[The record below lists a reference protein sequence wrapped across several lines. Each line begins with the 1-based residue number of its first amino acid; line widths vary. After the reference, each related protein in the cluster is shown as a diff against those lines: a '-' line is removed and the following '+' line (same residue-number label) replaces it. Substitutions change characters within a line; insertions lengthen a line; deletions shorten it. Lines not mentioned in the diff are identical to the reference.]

1 MGVAHDRAD
10 RLFDPSGLVSYS
22 LSQPT
27 RGDLRRRVSA
37 IVSEDSFREDEG
49 DMKRLFVFL
58 AGGCLALP
66 VPARSQTE
74 EWPVIRRSFATV
86 ETPVPAF
93 SGGVFD
99 PRPGETISFLG
110 GTDIHEWDRH
120 PDLELAFHLAWPDRG
135 LHLRNLAWQ
144 GDTIYYQARPR
155 FFYTRAGD
163 PQPGSIPD
171 HRERT
176 QPGIVFLGFG
186 KMESLE
192 GSERLAAFVKAYGD
206 ALDLLRPL
214 TGRIVLVTPA
224 PFFATGPASSL
235 AAKRNE
241 TLSAYT
247 EAIRMLA
254 AERGLLVVDLF
265 GPLSEKADP
274 AWTTNGVHLSA
285 AGQREATAQIA
296 SQLQFPVIPGAATDS
311 SVVQSL
317 RQAVGRKN
325 QLWWQYYRPSN
336 WAFLFGDRQHVPA
349 SRDPE
354 DRDQRWFV
362 REIDSLPGLIAE
374 TEADIHRYAR
384 AARSD
389 AKAQPVTVP

>member
-1 MGVAHDRAD
+1 MR
-10 RLFDPSGLVSYS
+10 
-22 LSQPT
+22 
-27 RGDLRRRVSA
+27 
-37 IVSEDSFREDEG
+37 
-49 DMKRLFVFL
+49 RLFVFL
-58 AGGCLALP
+58 IGGCLALP
-66 VPARSQTE
+66 APARSQTG

-86 ETPVPAF
+86 DAPAPAF
-93 SGGVFD
+93 ADGVFD
-99 PRPGETISFLG
+99 PRPGETVSFLG
-110 GTDIHEWDRH
+110 GTDIHELDRH
-120 PDLELAFHLAWPDRG
+120 PDLELTFHLAWPDRG

-163 PQPGSIPD
+163 PQPGSVPD

-176 QPGIVFLGFG
+176 RPGIVFLGFG

-192 GSERLAAFVKAYGD
+192 GSGRLAAFLGAYGE

-224 PFFATGPASSL
+224 PFFATGPAASL

-241 TLSAYT
+241 TLAAY
-247 EAIRMLA
+247 ADGIRSLA
-254 AERGLLVVDLF
+254 AARGLLLVDLF
-265 GPLSEKADP
+265 GAMSEQADP
-274 AWTTNGVHLSA
+274 AWSANGVHLST
-285 AGQREATAQIA
+285 AGQREAAAQIA
-296 SQLQFPVIPGAATDS
+296 RQLRFPAFPAAVGDS
-311 SVVQSL
+311 AVAQSL
-317 RQAVGRKN
+317 RQAIGRKN

-384 AARSD
+384 EARSD
-389 AKAQPVTVP
+389 AKAQPAAP